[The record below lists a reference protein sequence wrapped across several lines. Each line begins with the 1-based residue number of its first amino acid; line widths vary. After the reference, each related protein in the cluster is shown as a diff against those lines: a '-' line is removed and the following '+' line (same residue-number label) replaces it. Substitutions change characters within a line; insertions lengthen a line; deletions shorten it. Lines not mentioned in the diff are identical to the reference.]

1 MRFRAWF
8 ENDDNATASA
18 KVQNTGL
25 QPQVDA
31 DNIDTKQK
39 QDSDKISAID
49 ASIERLDIEI
59 PDGDSEDPK
68 VNKFKEMWGKF
79 KEKWEN
85 LKTSD
90 YDGEEGEM
98 EDDPDELGQ
107 NMGDPDFRQQME
119 EKPNMTP
126 APPQP
131 LSSPGMMGG

>member
-1 MRFRAWF
+1 MKFRTWF
-8 ENDDNATASA
+8 ENDENATASA
-18 KVQNTGL
+18 AVQNTGL

-31 DNIDTKQK
+31 ENIDTRQK
-39 QDSDKISAID
+39 RDSDKISAID
-49 ASIERLDIEI
+49 AGIERLNVEL

-68 VNKFKEMWGKF
+68 VNKFKELWDKF

-85 LKTSD
+85 LKVSD
-90 YDGEEGEM
+90 YDGEEEEM

-107 NMGDPDFRQQME
+107 NMGDPKFRQQMT

-131 LSSPGMMGG
+131 ASSPGMMGG